1 MISGLWSKALQVLKF
16 DSKVNDVIYESVLST
31 MKEVTY
37 EDGIMIL
44 SCVNAYVLDMAKTNL
59 NDSIIGA
66 LKTVSGNNISV
77 KYVEEGDK
85 NAVISSLVS
94 EKKAISQAQDNNS
107 QSITDEFTFANFIV
121 GDCNRFAQ
129 ASAMA
134 VANNPGQKQHN
145 PLYLWGN
152 SGLGKTHLAKAIG
165 YEIKKNFPEKN
176 VLYTTCESFT
186 NAFVACMQ
194 EKNYENFRYKYRN
207 VDVLIIDDIQFLIGK
222 EGTQMEFFNT
232 FEALINAGKQ
242 IVITSDKAPNNLT
255 SLDARLTSRFQN
267 GILMDIQP
275 PDFETRKVIFTSKI
289 NNDHISLPDD
299 VINYVC
305 ENVTSN
311 VRELNGAYNIL
322 SSYLALSNGE
332 LDLDMAKKLL
342 ISIVSPNQKKLF
354 TSDVIINAVSKYFD
368 ISPEKITGSGR
379 VKEIVSARAIAMYI
393 CRELLEANYDTI
405 GSYFGDKK
413 HSTVIHSIK
422 NVEDSEE
429 LLAQTKEIIKKL
441 TE

>member
-368 ISPEKITGSGR
+368 ISPEKIVGSGR

-422 NVEDSEE
+422 NVEESEE

>member
-1 MISGLWSKALQVLKF
+1 
-16 DSKVNDVIYESVLST
+16 
-31 MKEVTY
+31 
-37 EDGIMIL
+37 
-44 SCVNAYVLDMAKTNL
+44 
-59 NDSIIGA
+59 
-66 LKTVSGNNISV
+66 
-77 KYVEEGDK
+77 
-85 NAVISSLVS
+85 
-94 EKKAISQAQDNNS
+94 
-107 QSITDEFTFANFIV
+107 
-121 GDCNRFAQ
+121 
-129 ASAMA
+129 
-134 VANNPGQKQHN
+134 
-145 PLYLWGN
+145 
-152 SGLGKTHLAKAIG
+152 
-165 YEIKKNFPEKN
+165 
-176 VLYTTCESFT
+176 
-186 NAFVACMQ
+186 
-194 EKNYENFRYKYRN
+194 
-207 VDVLIIDDIQFLIGK
+207 
-222 EGTQMEFFNT
+222 
-232 FEALINAGKQ
+232 
-242 IVITSDKAPNNLT
+242 
-255 SLDARLTSRFQN
+255 
-267 GILMDIQP
+267 
-275 PDFETRKVIFTSKI
+275 
-289 NNDHISLPDD
+289 
-299 VINYVC
+299 
-305 ENVTSN
+305 VTSN

>member
-1 MISGLWSKALQVLKF
+1 MVSGLWSKALQVLKF

-44 SCVNAYVLDMAKTNL
+44 SCINAYVLDMAKTNL

-66 LKTVSGNNISV
+66 LKTVSGTNISV
-77 KYVEEGDK
+77 KYVEEGDQ
-85 NAVISSLVS
+85 NAVTASLVS
-94 EKKAISQAQDNNS
+94 EKKAILQAQDTNTQGIS
-107 QSITDEFTFANFIV
+107 DEFTFANFIV

-134 VANNPGQKQHN
+134 VSNNPGQKQHN

-165 YEIKKNFPEKN
+165 YETKKNFPEKN

-289 NNDHISLPDD
+289 NYDHINLPDD
-299 VINYVC
+299 VIDYVC

-322 SSYLALSNGE
+322 SSYITLSNGE

-342 ISIVSPNQKKLF
+342 ISIVSPNQKKFF

-368 ISPEKITGSGR
+368 ISPEKIVGSGR

-422 NVEDSEE
+422 NVEESEE
-429 LLAQTKEIIKKL
+429 LLAQTREIIKKL